1 MMQQQTGTAAVWLK
15 MQQAAVL
22 QVAFVLKLLIYCVI
36 LHMRCHVPHQ
46 VASVQQE
53 LLQLRHDA
61 AAASRERRQL
71 QQHASELEAQRSS
84 TGAAMLQLHQ
94 QLADVQEQL
103 AQDRATMA
111 TMLRQH
117 QQQKQQLEEVSMH

>member
-1 MMQQQTGTAAVWLK
+1 M
-15 MQQAAVL
+15 
-22 QVAFVLKLLIYCVI
+22 
-36 LHMRCHVPHQ
+36 Q

-71 QQHASELEAQRSS
+71 QQHVSELEAQRSS

-117 QQQKQQLEEVSMH
+117 QQQKQQLEEVSGEGTATVAAAAFKQLGLYSTAGSAA